1 MVTILLFCYF
11 ENYYEYEKTLDGQS
25 WYDLVEK
32 FQSLEIEIEWYKGD
46 CYVLFALLGHDF
58 VGKIKV
64 YFSGLKVL
72 WYLNLHL
79 LLTSDFVL
87 SNIFIWFRVRKV

>member
-1 MVTILLFCYF
+1 M
-11 ENYYEYEKTLDGQS
+11 
-25 WYDLVEK
+25 EK
-32 FQSLEIEIEWYKGD
+32 FQSLEIKIEWYKGD
-46 CYVLFALLGHDF
+46 CYVIIALLRHGF

-64 YFSGLKVL
+64 YYSGLKFL
-72 WYLNLHL
+72 WYLNLYL